1 MTTQLIIRSTVADFD
16 VWKPA
21 FDKHESKRK
30 DATLGLVSLLRGLE
44 NDKDITVIFSVG
56 DVNKAK
62 ALLSSDDL
70 KQAMN
75 DAGVVASSVN
85 IYFGRSA

>member
-1 MTTQLIIRSTVADFD
+1 MSTQLIIRSTVADFD
-16 VWKPA
+16 TWKPA

-70 KQAMN
+70 KQAMK
-75 DAGVVASSVN
+75 DAGVVASSLN

>member
-1 MTTQLIIRSTVADFD
+1 M
-16 VWKPA
+16 
-21 FDKHESKRK
+21 
-30 DATLGLVSLLRGLE
+30 SLLRGLDD
-44 NDKDITVIFSVG
+44 DKDITVIFGVG

-70 KQAMN
+70 KQAMK
-75 DAGVVASSVN
+75 DAGVVASSLN